1 MIKEPETY
9 LITTK
14 KPVKREVIKL
24 NWKTLTKISD
34 PVTASLIKG
43 RLLVEGIP
51 TIIRA
56 GEAAGSLYG
65 LTTGP
70 LAEIKIL
77 VPSDRLTEALILL
90 QHIEDEQ
97 EQESYKEFDEDL
109 E

>member
-1 MIKEPETY
+1 MT
-9 LITTK
+9 
-14 KPVKREVIKL
+14 KL
-24 NWKTLTKISD
+24 NDWKTLTKITD

-43 RLLVEGIP
+43 RLLAEGIP

-77 VPSDRLTEALILL
+77 VPSDRLTEALKLL

-97 EQESYKEFDEDL
+97 EPESFKEFDE
-109 E
+109 EPE

>member
-1 MIKEPETY
+1 M
-9 LITTK
+9 
-14 KPVKREVIKL
+14 IKL
-24 NWKTLTKISD
+24 NDWKTLTKISD

-77 VPSDRLTEALILL
+77 VPTDRLTEALKLL

-97 EQESYKEFDEDL
+97 EPARFKEFDE
-109 E
+109 EPE